1 MSNVFNIIFALN
13 GNFLASMCVKE
24 DMMFCE
30 VVKNFSDCFPLKEW
44 NEAKFFFNSN
54 EIKSD
59 SSRKLKDI
67 GITNMS
73 IIEVKT
79 KTPINNPNIQNS
91 MGMNSFQ
98 PMGYMGMKSFQPM
111 GYMGMNSFQPMG
123 YMGMNNFMGGMNEEV
138 ININF
143 NYSGNS
149 IPIQAKK
156 NEPFSNISQK
166 FCMKAGIRNNEFPT
180 YFLGSRKINSNDNQT
195 LSELY
200 IHNNSEISVL
210 LSFEVKEEVMNIIF
224 NYEGKAINIQGT
236 KYTKFS
242 ELSRKFCIKAGI
254 REDTSRY
261 RYLFR
266 SRLIEFNENITLDQ
280 LGLCNNFKIEVILTT
295 DIIGA

>member
-1 MSNVFNIIFALN
+1 MSYVFYINFTLN
-13 GNFLASMCVKE
+13 GNDFGHMCVKE

-30 VVKNFSDCFPLKEW
+30 VVKYFSNNIPLKEG

-54 EIKSD
+54 EIKPD

-79 KTPINNPNIQNS
+79 KTPINNPNIQNIQ
-91 MGMNSFQ
+91 GMNSFQ
-98 PMGYMGMKSFQPM
+98 PMG
-111 GYMGMNSFQPMG
+111 N
-123 YMGMNNFMGGMNEEV
+123 MGMNNFMGGMNEEV

-143 NYSGNS
+143 NYSGSS

-195 LSELY
+195 LSELH

-210 LSFEVKEEVMNIIF
+210 ISSDGKEEFMNIIF
-224 NYEGKAINIQGT
+224 NYEDKKMIVQGT
-236 KYTKFS
+236 KNTKFS
-242 ELSRKFCIKAGI
+242 ELSSKFCLKAGI
-254 REDTSRY
+254 REDTHTPTYIFHSK
-261 RYLFR
+261 
-266 SRLIEFNENITLDQ
+266 LIEFNDNRTLDQ
-280 LGLCNNFKIEVILTT
+280 LGFYNNLRIDVILTT
-295 DIIGA
+295 EIIGA

>member
-1 MSNVFNIIFALN
+1 MSSCFTIMFNLN
-13 GNFLASMCVKE
+13 GNSSGNMFVKD

-30 VVKNFSDCFPLKEW
+30 VVKSFSKFIPLKEGD
-44 NEAKFFFNSN
+44 EAKFFFNSN

-59 SSRKLKDI
+59 SSRKLKEI

-98 PMGYMGMKSFQPM
+98 PMGYMGM
-111 GYMGMNSFQPMG
+111 
-123 YMGMNNFMGGMNEEV
+123 NNFMGGMNEEV

-143 NYSGNS
+143 NYSGS
-149 IPIQAKK
+149 FIPIQAKK

-195 LSELY
+195 LSELH
-200 IHNNSEISVL
+200 IHNYSEISVL
-210 LSFEVKEEVMNIIF
+210 LSSEGKEEFMNIIF
-224 NYEGKAINIQGT
+224 NCNENKMVVQGT
-236 KYTKFS
+236 KNTKFS

-254 REDTSRY
+254 KEDTTKY
-261 RYLFR
+261 ILR
-266 SRLIEFNENITLDQ
+266 SKCIEFNDNSTLDQ
-280 LGLCNNFKIEVILTT
+280 LGVCNNFRIDVILTT
-295 DIIGA
+295 EIIGA